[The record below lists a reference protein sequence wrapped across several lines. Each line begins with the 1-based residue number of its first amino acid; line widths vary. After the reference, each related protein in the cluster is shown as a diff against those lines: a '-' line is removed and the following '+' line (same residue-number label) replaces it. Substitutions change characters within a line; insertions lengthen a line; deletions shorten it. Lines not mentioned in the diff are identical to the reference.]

1 MLPNAVDHWKLSKE
15 MGTLAFTLK
24 ELFGR
29 KFLKKSELHI
39 LVSTSREE
47 MFVK

>member
-1 MLPNAVDHWKLSKE
+1 

-24 ELFGR
+24 ELFTR
-29 KFLKKSELHI
+29 KLKKKSELHI

-47 MFVK
+47 MFVE